1 MLINTAQNKNSG
13 RGGSSGS
20 LEHLPLSTKN
30 SKQAERKEGGGQRRV
45 PEIKTEPIKSFE
57 LYP

>member
-30 SKQAERKEGGGQRRV
+30 SKQAERKEGGG
-45 PEIKTEPIKSFE
+45 
-57 LYP
+57 

>member
-1 MLINTAQNKNSG
+1 VALSNLKVYILKMLINTAQNKNSG

-30 SKQAERKEGGGQRRV
+30 SKQAERKEGGA
-45 PEIKTEPIKSFE
+45 
-57 LYP
+57 